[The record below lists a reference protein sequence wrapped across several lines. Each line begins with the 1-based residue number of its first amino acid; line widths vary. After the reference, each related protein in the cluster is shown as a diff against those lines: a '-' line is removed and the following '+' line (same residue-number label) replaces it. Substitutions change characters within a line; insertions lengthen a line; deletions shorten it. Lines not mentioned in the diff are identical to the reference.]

1 MAEVTKKMDMFDMR
15 KWKMAEWAI
24 FTLALVIG
32 IFLSCVLSLCA
43 IKQAVADVPADND
56 VVEVEEGDVVVDAN
70 TNEQFTVIQGGGLPA
85 GGIGGVYKPR
95 MGENFDHLRAKPRA
109 LGVLGQQHATLKAFD
124 IEGSDAL

>member
-1 MAEVTKKMDMFDMR
+1 MKMDMFDMR

-24 FTLALVIG
+24 FTMALVIG
-32 IFLSCVLSLCA
+32 IFLSCVLSLCV
-43 IKQAVADVPADND
+43 IKKAVADVPADD
-56 VVEVEEGDVVVDAN
+56 VVVQVEEGDVVVAD
-70 TNEQFTVIQGGGLPA
+70 TGEPFTVIQGGGLPA

-109 LGVLGQQHATLKAFD
+109 LGVLGQQHPTLKAFD